1 MNKDATDKSD
11 ILVCSFHLLK
21 VPGALGTGSGAA
33 PVGVQVVGR
42 DRGQMSRSNKPHRAP
57 VKSKDWIVK
66 KKEQRVKQ
74 GKEVKSDSKFTGR
87 KRHAGF

>member
-1 MNKDATDKSD
+1 
-11 ILVCSFHLLK
+11 
-21 VPGALGTGSGAA
+21 
-33 PVGVQVVGR
+33 VVGR
-42 DRGQMSRSNKPHRAP
+42 DRGTMSRSNKPHRAAI
-57 VKSKDWIVK
+57 KSKDWIVK